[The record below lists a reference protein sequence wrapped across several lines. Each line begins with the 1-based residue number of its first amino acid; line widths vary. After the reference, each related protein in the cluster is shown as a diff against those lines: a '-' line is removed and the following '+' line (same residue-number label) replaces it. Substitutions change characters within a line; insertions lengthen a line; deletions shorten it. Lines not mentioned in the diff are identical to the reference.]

1 VHEFRV
7 GDEVIGFTDGR
18 GSHAEVVAVGAGNL
32 TPRPPGVSWEVAGS
46 LFVAGTTAYAAVR
59 AVSLREGDTVVVS
72 GAAGGVGC
80 LAVQLA
86 RNAGAKVVGLA
97 SERHHEWLERHGV
110 IPVTYGDEVA
120 DRILAASGGQVDAF
134 VDTFGAGY
142 VKLAIE
148 LGVGPQRIDTV
159 IDFAAAQKYGVK
171 TDGNSAAATR
181 EVVAELA
188 GLVADGRLEVPI
200 AKVYPL
206 SEVQAAFRELEER
219 HTLGKIV
226 LRPD

>member
-110 IPVTYGDEVA
+110 IPVTYGDKVA
-120 DRILAASGGQVDAF
+120 DRILLASGGPVDAF

-142 VKLAIE
+142 VKLAID
-148 LGVGPQRIDTV
+148 LGVRPERIDTV

-188 GLVADGRLEVPI
+188 RLVAEGRLEVPI